1 MILKII
7 AIPFLFVV
15 GALGIV
21 TCATFELVNIFI
33 INKNYE

>member
-7 AIPFLFVV
+7 VSPFLFAV

-21 TCATFELVNIFI
+21 ACATFELVNIFI